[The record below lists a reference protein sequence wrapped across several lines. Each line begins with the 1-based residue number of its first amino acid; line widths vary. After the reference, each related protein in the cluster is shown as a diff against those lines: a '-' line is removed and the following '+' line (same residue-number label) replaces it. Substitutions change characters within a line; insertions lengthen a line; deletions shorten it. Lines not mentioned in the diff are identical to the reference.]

1 MDVDWHEFD
10 LEGLARQLRDDRDGR
25 DAERTLWAFER
36 VLEIAR
42 GDPEL
47 LHYVLTAAVCMVA
60 RADATTPRH
69 VLDTYFRRAP
79 RTSAGTRTFGRW
91 WARCWSPEGLPQ

>member
-1 MDVDWHEFD
+1 MAGVDWHSVD
-10 LEGLARQLRDDRDGR
+10 LNQLAERLSDERSAP

-47 LHYVLTAAVCMVA
+47 LEYVLTASICLVA
-60 RADATTPRH
+60 RSGGTSPRQ
-69 VLDTYFRRAP
+69 VLETWFRRAP
-79 RTSAGTRTFGRW
+79 SDERW
-91 WARCWSPEGLPQ
+91 SDEIRPLLD

>member
-10 LEGLARQLRDDRDGR
+10 LEGLARRLREDRDGP

-69 VLDTYFRRAP
+69 VLETYFRRAP
-79 RTSAGTRTFGRW
+79 SDERW
-91 WARCWSPEGLPQ
+91 HEDLRPLLG